1 MWAVAASVS
10 EWLWFGSISVSVW
23 LWIHRSTADR
33 VTNAAL
39 LHPPPPLQQHL
50 FSSCGVMSVSK
61 STEPQSVSGYLRKF
75 TFSGTGHW
83 KKLTEEAGDCKQ
95 IQDRDVSI
103 SISSKKKKR
112 KGQKSSNGPIQPS
125 CWTDTV
131 NQWVN
136 SVNQWISES
145 IDSVSQ
151 LASWFS
157 ESMSRLT

>member
-1 MWAVAASVS
+1 MWAVAASVG
-10 EWLWFGSISVSVW
+10 EWLWFGSISVRVW

-103 SISSKKKKR
+103 SISSKKKKE
-112 KGQKSSNGPIQPS
+112 KAKKVQMVQFSQVVELI
-125 CWTDTV
+125 
-131 NQWVN
+131 
-136 SVNQWISES
+136 QWISES
-145 IDSVSQ
+145 IQWTNESVSQ
-151 LASWFS
+151 LILLVS
-157 ESMSRLT
+157 